1 MTRVLKTKPS
11 SWSAAAATNRLPLLA
26 ALLLLFSAGAARAEV
41 ISGFVYPVM
50 SPRLSSDYGRRIHP
64 IRRFSQFHQGIDLA
78 APRGVPIRS
87 IRAGTVVF
95 ADPYAGYGKLIVIR
109 HENGM
114 TSHYGHCGE
123 IRVNPGQNVLAGQII
138 GSVGNTG
145 LSTGPHLHF
154 EVRFNGAAVDPER
167 YVPGLSLQGQG

>member
-1 MTRVLKTKPS
+1 MTRVLKTKLS
-11 SWSAAAATNRLPLLA
+11 SLSAAIAAASLA
-26 ALLLLFSAGAARAEV
+26 AAGVLLPAFQVRAEAL
-41 ISGFVYPVM
+41 SGFVYPVM

-78 APRGVPIRS
+78 APIGVPIRA

-95 ADPYAGYGKLIVIR
+95 ADPSAGFGQLIVVR

-114 TSHYGHCGE
+114 TSHYAHCGE
-123 IRVNPGQNVLAGQII
+123 IKVNPGQKVGAGQII
-138 GSVGNTG
+138 GAIGSTG

-154 EVRFNGAAVDPER
+154 EVRFNGMAVDPER
-167 YVPGLSLQGQG
+167 YVPGLSLQGKG